1 MKEIFNSYKIH
12 EYVVESHILCKKK
25 LNQTHILF
33 PHYAFECW
41 GVGLMDTPTMTDLQ
55 CLARSIP
62 NENISSTAF
71 QNAKV
76 YKFLLQ

>member
-1 MKEIFNSYKIH
+1 MNMH
-12 EYVVESHILCKKK
+12 VMYVYVIIKHFIQKLVK
-25 LNQTHILF
+25 LNQTHILS
-33 PHYAFECW
+33 PHYAFECA
-41 GVGLMDTPTMTDLQ
+41 GVGLMDTPTMTDLH

-71 QNAKV
+71 QNANV